1 MMVMKENKKLKDK
14 WLHIRIDDTEQ
25 KQIQGLFSR
34 SKDRKL
40 SGYLRKVILQKPV
53 NITYHNQSLEDIVT
67 VLTRLQN
74 DLNGIANNYNQAVHK
89 LHTLRDIPEYGV
101 WLITYEQDRKKL
113 LGEIAEIKA
122 YIRKTAELW
131 LQS

>member
-1 MMVMKENKKLKDK
+1 MKENKKVKDK
-14 WLHIRIDDTEQ
+14 WLHIRIDEVER
-25 KQIQGLFSR
+25 KQIQNLFAR

-40 SGYLRKVILQKPV
+40 SSYLRKVILQKPV
-53 NITYHNQSLEDIVT
+53 VVTYHNQSLEDVIT

-74 DLNGIANNYNQAVHK
+74 DLNGFANNYNQAVHK
-89 LHTLRDIPEYGV
+89 LHTLRDTPEYIT
-101 WLITYEQDRKKL
+101 WLITYDLDRKEL
-113 LGEIAEIKA
+113 LEDVNEIKS

>member
-1 MMVMKENKKLKDK
+1 MMKENKKVKDK

-25 KQIQGLFSR
+25 RQIQGLFTR

-53 NITYHNQSLEDIVT
+53 TVIYHNQSLDDIVT

-74 DLNGIANNYNQAVHK
+74 DLNGLANNYNQAVHK
-89 LHTLRDIPEYGV
+89 LHTLRDVPEYAL
-101 WLITYEQDRKKL
+101 WLITYEHDRKKL
-113 LGEIAEIKA
+113 LDDVAEIKS
-122 YIRKTAELW
+122 YIRKTAALW